1 MYFANSLML
10 KVLGDRMPLV
20 TLDVDVP
27 SHYVESLVV
36 LREHRETPAVA
47 ELVEVLRRRIQ
58 QLSRAEPQLTA
69 IA

>member
-1 MYFANSLML
+1 
-10 KVLGDRMPLV
+10 
-20 TLDVDVP
+20 
-27 SHYVESLVV
+27 VESLVV
-36 LREHRETPAVA
+36 LREHREAPAVA